1 MLSIPW
7 AVIRHRPLGL
17 FPDTHVHR
25 GHDTPF
31 WNNNLMATAPDS
43 TKTSLRQRIQARA
56 RERWPQLNDI
66 HIRHQGAFAYVAG
79 ESHRR
84 HNSAVIPIALQRI
97 LHDLGIRY
105 LPGKPRRLRT
115 VSLAERLPNRHTTRS
130 PRLRLRPL
138 PQRPH
143 RLATPDELTDSPT
156 SPAAAVARTVGS
168 GSWASARRTPVSSG
182 WLRRRATSGGG
193 RC

>member
-1 MLSIPW
+1 MTRRYDAPPRLDNFSNSLRCSEVRFTTYGLRIDMLSIPW

-79 ESHRR
+79 EPHRR
-84 HNSAVIPIALQRI
+84 TT
-97 LHDLGIRY
+97 
-105 LPGKPRRLRT
+105 LPLFRLRYNGSST
-115 VSLAERLPNRHTTRS
+115 TWGFAIYRASHEDYEPSVLPSGYPIGT
-130 PRLRLRPL
+130 
-138 PQRPH
+138 PQEA
-143 RLATPDELTDSPT
+143 LDCACGLYLNDPT
-156 SPAAAVARTVGS
+156 AWQPPTN
-168 GSWASARRTPVSSG
+168 
-182 WLRRRATSGGG
+182 
-193 RC
+193 